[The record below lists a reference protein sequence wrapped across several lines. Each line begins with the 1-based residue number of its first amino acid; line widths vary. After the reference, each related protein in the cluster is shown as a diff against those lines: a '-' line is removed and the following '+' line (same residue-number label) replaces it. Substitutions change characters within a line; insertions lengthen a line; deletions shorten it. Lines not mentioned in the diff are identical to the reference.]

1 MDLPRA
7 TRKDKK
13 LLRNIYCG
21 MLYIV
26 IVFQWEGGPRIARGL
41 KISPN
46 EMRFNFWFEIY
57 LMFVLNLPLNPSR
70 GKKKSLY

>member
-13 LLRNIYCG
+13 ILRNIYCG
-21 MLYIV
+21 MLCIV
-26 IVFQWEGGPRIARGL
+26 MVFQWEGGPRIARGL

-46 EMRFNFWFEIY
+46 
-57 LMFVLNLPLNPSR
+57 
-70 GKKKSLY
+70 